1 MTVEPS
7 RILVEI
13 ARDDAELARHV
24 EDWEALAR
32 DAVEPNVF
40 FETGPLRAALRHMP
54 LPGPFC
60 GLFLYREAPDAPRA
74 RRLIAFVPFVRTA
87 KGPSGILRSYQLFTF
102 LHCYLS
108 TPLVH
113 REHLDEAID
122 ALLAWMDGAPD
133 GVRIFGLYG
142 IAGDGPLVSR
152 LSARLLARRQPHLVE
167 RSHERAFLRVGPNA
181 RRYLEAALP
190 AKKRKELRRQRR
202 RLEEEGE
209 VTVAELRGD
218 EEARTWMERFLAL
231 EAKGW
236 KGSGGHAFDRTAEGR
251 RFFLEFLEH
260 FVARGRAMLLALR
273 LDGNDIA
280 MKCNLLA
287 PDAAG
292 SFAFKIAHD
301 EMYARFSPGVLLEL
315 DNVERLHDPR
325 RGIAWMD
332 SCADPGHPMIE
343 RVWSERRRITYVM
356 CCARGPVGRTLLA
369 LFRWRNRR
377 LRANRGPR

>member
-1 MTVEPS
+1 MTAEPS
-7 RILVEI
+7 RTIVEI
-13 ARDDAELARHV
+13 ARDDAELARHLA
-24 EDWEALAR
+24 DWDALAR

-40 FETGPLRAALRHMP
+40 FETGPLRAALRHMA

-60 GLFLYREAPDAPRA
+60 GLFIYREAPGPA
-74 RRLIAFVPFVRTA
+74 RRLIAFVPFVRTG
-87 KGPSGILRSYQLFTF
+87 KGPRGIFRSYQLFTF

-133 GVRIFGLYG
+133 GVRIFGLYA

-152 LSARLLARRQPHLVE
+152 LSARLLARRQPHFVE
-167 RSHERAFLRVGPNA
+167 RSHDRAFLRVGPSA
-181 RRYLEAALP
+181 RRYLESALP
-190 AKKRKELRRQRR
+190 RRKRKELGRQRR
-202 RLEEEGE
+202 RLEEEGK
-209 VTVAELRGD
+209 VTLAELPGD
-218 EEARTWMERFLAL
+218 GEAAAWMERFLAL

-251 RFFLEFLEH
+251 RFFLEFMEH
-260 FVARGRAMLLALR
+260 FLARGRAMFLALR
-273 LDGNDIA
+273 LDGGDIA

-287 PDAAG
+287 PDGAG

-301 EMYARFSPGVLLEL
+301 ESYARFSPGVLLEL
-315 DNVERLHDPR
+315 YNIERLHDPR

-343 RVWSERRRITYVM
+343 RVWSERRRIAYLM
-356 CCARGPVGRTLLA
+356 CCARGPFGRALLA

-377 LRANRGPR
+377 VRRGGPR

>member
-1 MTVEPS
+1 MTAEPS
-7 RILVEI
+7 RTLVEI
-13 ARDDAELARHV
+13 ARDDAELARQV
-24 EDWEALAR
+24 ADWDVLAR

-40 FETGPLRAALRHMP
+40 FESGPLRAALRHMA

-60 GLFLYREAPDAPRA
+60 GVFIYRETPGAAPT
-74 RRLIAFVPFVRTA
+74 RRLIAFVPFVRTG
-87 KGPSGILRSYQLFTF
+87 KGPSGILPSYRLFTF

-113 REHLDEAID
+113 REHMDEAID

-133 GVRIFGLYG
+133 GVRIFGLYT
-142 IAGDGPLVSR
+142 ITGDGPLVSC

-167 RSHERAFLRVGPNA
+167 RSHDRAFLRVGPSA

-190 AKKRKELRRQRR
+190 RKKRKELGRQRR
-202 RLEEEGE
+202 RLEEQGE
-209 VTVAELRGD
+209 VTIAELGGD
-218 EEARTWMERFLAL
+218 GEAGDWMDRFLVL

-236 KGSGGHAFDRTAEGR
+236 KGHGGHAFNRTAEGR
-251 RFFLEFLEH
+251 QFFLEFMDH
-260 FVARGRAMLLALR
+260 FLARGRAKLLALR
-273 LDGNDIA
+273 VDGRDIA

-301 EMYARFSPGVLLEL
+301 DSYARFSPGVLLEL
-315 DNVERLHDPR
+315 DNIERLHDPR

-332 SCADPGHPMIE
+332 SCAVPGHPMIE
-343 RVWSERRRITYVM
+343 HVWSERRRIAYIM
-356 CCARGPVGRTLLA
+356 CSARGPFGRALIA

-377 LRANRGPR
+377 GSAAEG